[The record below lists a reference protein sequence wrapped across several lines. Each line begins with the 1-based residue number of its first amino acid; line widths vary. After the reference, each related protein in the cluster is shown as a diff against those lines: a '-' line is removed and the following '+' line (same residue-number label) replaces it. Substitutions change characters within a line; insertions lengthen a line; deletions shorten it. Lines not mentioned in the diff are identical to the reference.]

1 MMTKMLTPKKA
12 PPKKAPAKKSPATK
26 AKPRKPRAT
35 AKKGKSKAKKA
46 GNRGWLKILWGIAWK
61 AGLALAALLLF
72 VGIYLDSVVKQR
84 FEGQL
89 FDLPTVVYARVLDL
103 SPGTQVSLVQVKNE
117 LDVLNYRKV
126 SSPRHPGEYSSS
138 STKIEMIRRP
148 FEFVD
153 GPEADRHVMLHFN
166 GNELTRIQSLEKKGD
181 MGYLRVEPKM
191 LGMLEKSNDEQRLF
205 LKRNQ
210 FPEVMVDALLATEDR
225 NFYQHDGVSPLAIAR
240 AMVVNVKAG
249 RTVQGGSTLTQQ
261 LAKNLFL
268 SSERTLW
275 RKIREAY
282 IALILDHRYSKDRIL
297 EAYLNE
303 VYLGQNGGEAIHGFG
318 LASRLYFGQ
327 PIQELRI
334 DQLALLVGMVKGPS
348 YYNPVRYPE
357 RAKTRRDL
365 VLRLLMQQDILTPRQ
380 YEEAA
385 SRDLDIQDNPRI
397 ASRQPAYF
405 QQVNIE
411 LKKYVGDRFQA
422 KKGIRVFTSLDPV
435 SQDKLEKSIARKVP
449 ELSKTAGDKLEAA
462 AIAVDRNTGEIRA
475 MVGGKRTGYDGF
487 NRALNASRPIGS
499 LVKPAVYLTALE
511 QPEKYTLAT
520 TLMDTPLSLKGSKG
534 SVWSPRNFDRKFRG
548 EVPLYVALSK
558 SYNVPTVRLG
568 MQLGIDKVS
577 DTIGKLGV
585 DKNEIRPVPSM
596 FLGAFSLTPF
606 QVSQMFQTITNSGR
620 IAPLSALRSV
630 VDSDG
635 EVLYQSIPRVSQRVD
650 QQAAWLT
657 TYAMKRGVSEG
668 TGRFLQNQFAWAG
681 LAGKTGTSNDSRD
694 SWFVGVDG
702 REVTTIWLGRDDN
715 KPTKLTGSS
724 GALRVYADYLKQ
736 RTPEQLLL
744 PWPTGI
750 ATASFTRT
758 SDGALEFDCDG
769 AVKLPVW
776 DENRNIKK
784 SCESQPKQWLKK
796 LFQW

>member
-26 AKPRKPRAT
+26 VKARKPRAA
-35 AKKGKSKAKKA
+35 AKKGKVKAKKT
-46 GNRGWLKILWGIAWK
+46 GNRGWLKTLWGIAWK
-61 AGLALAALLLF
+61 MSLATAALLLF

-103 SPGTQVSLVQVKNE
+103 SPGTAASLVQVKNE

-126 SSPRHPGEYSSS
+126 NSPRHPGEYSSS

-153 GPEADRHVMLHFN
+153 GPEADRHVMLHFD

-275 RKIREAY
+275 RKVREAY

-303 VYLGQNGGEAIHGFG
+303 VYLGQNGGQAIHGFG

-365 VLRLLMQQDILTPRQ
+365 VLRLLMQQDILTPKQ

-385 SRDLDIQDNPRI
+385 GRDLDIQDNPRI

-411 LKKYVGDRFQA
+411 LKKYVGDRFEAQ
-422 KKGIRVFTSLDPV
+422 KGIRVFTSLDPV

-499 LVKPAVYLTALE
+499 LVKPAIYLTALD
-511 QPEKYTLAT
+511 QPQKYTLAT

-548 EVPLYVALSK
+548 DVPLYVALSK

-568 MQLGIDKVS
+568 MQLGIDSVS
-577 DTIGKLGV
+577 NTIEKLGV

-596 FLGAFSLTPF
+596 FLGSFSLTPF
-606 QVSQMFQTITNSGR
+606 QVAQMYQTITNSGR

-630 VDSDG
+630 VDSEG
-635 EVLYQSIPRVSQRVD
+635 EVLYQSIPRVSQSVD

-668 TGRFLQNQFAWAG
+668 TGRFLQGQFAWAG

-758 SDGALEFDCDG
+758 SEGALEFDCDG
-769 AVKLPVW
+769 TVKLPVW
-776 DENRNIKK
+776 DESGSIKK
-784 SCESQPKQWLKK
+784 GCESQPKQWLKK